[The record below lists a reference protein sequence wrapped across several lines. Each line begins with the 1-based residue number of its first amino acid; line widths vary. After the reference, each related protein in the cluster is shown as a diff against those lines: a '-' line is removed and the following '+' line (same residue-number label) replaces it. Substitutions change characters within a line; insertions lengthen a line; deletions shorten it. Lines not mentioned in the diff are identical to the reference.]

1 MSNRLANKVVVI
13 SGAARGMGASHA
25 RAMADQ
31 GASVVLFD
39 ILDELGEKVAQD
51 IRDKGGAAMYL
62 HADVTK
68 AEDWQRVFDTAT
80 KEYGQLTTL
89 VNNAG
94 IIGSMLGAAEET
106 EDAWQRVISINQTGV
121 FLGMKYAVPLM
132 QAGGGGSIINICSI
146 WGVSGVGDYLSYQAT
161 KGAVRMM
168 TRSAAIGYAKD
179 NIRVNNVCPGMIM
192 TEMAIEEGEENN
204 AALIALTPMDRGAD
218 PAEVSGAVVFLASD
232 ESSFTTGSEI
242 AVDGGYLAQ

>member
-1 MSNRLANKVVVI
+1 MSTRLNNKVVVI
-13 SGAARGMGASHA
+13 SGGARGMGASHA
-25 RAMADQ
+25 RAMAEQ

-39 ILDELGEKVAQD
+39 VLDDLGEKVAQD
-51 IRDKGGAAMYL
+51 IRDKGGAATYL

-68 AEDWQRVFDTAT
+68 AEEWQKVYARAES
-80 KEYGQLTTL
+80 EYGTVTTL

-94 IIGSMLGAAEET
+94 IIGSMLGAEDET
-106 EDAWQRVISINQTGV
+106 EDAWQQTIAINQTGV
-121 FLGMKYAVPLM
+121 FLGMKYGVPQLRR
-132 QAGGGGSIINICSI
+132 AGGGSIVNICSI
-146 WGVSGVGDYLSYQAT
+146 WGVSGVGDYLAYQAT

-168 TRSAAIGYAKD
+168 TRSAAISYAREG
-179 NIRVNNVCPGMIM
+179 IRVNNICPGLIM

-204 AALIALTPMDRGAD
+204 AALIALTPMGRGAD

-232 ESSFTTGSEI
+232 ESTYVTGTEI

>member
-1 MSNRLANKVVVI
+1 MSDRLAGKIVVI

-25 RAMADQ
+25 RVMAAQ
-31 GASVVLFD
+31 GARVVMTD
-39 ILDELGEKVAQD
+39 VLDDLGEKVAQD
-51 IRDKGGAAMYL
+51 IRDAGGAATYV
-62 HADVTK
+62 HADVTS
-68 AEDWQRVFDTAT
+68 AADWQRVHETAER
-80 KEYGQLTTL
+80 EYGQVTTL

-94 IIGSMLGAAEET
+94 IIGSMLGAADET
-106 EDAWQRVISINQTGV
+106 EDAWSRTIAINQTGV
-121 FLGMKYAVPLM
+121 FLGMKYAVPVMKSL
-132 QAGGGGSIINICSI
+132 GGGSIVNICSI
-146 WGVSGVGDYLSYQAT
+146 WGVSGVGDYLSYQAS

-179 NIRVNNVCPGMIM
+179 GIRVNNICPGLIM

-204 AALIALTPMDRGAD
+204 AALVALTPMGRGAD

-232 ESSFTTGSEI
+232 ESSYVTGTEI